1 MMCYITWGLEDGE
14 VGPDLWG
21 ESWFGVLDFLSAYKR
36 LWHLCGLAGA
46 SDSKNPE
53 LYYWM
58 VPHIK
63 SCDSVTELLIWLII
77 LMSKSF
83 IAKMSF
89 KKVFLCLLFCFS
101 FWQFFTFFLVMF
113 FFVFF
118 LKCFSLLFLSC
129 CHKNSNFQLFWW
141 PAVWNILTFL
151 FLCLLSIC

>member
-1 MMCYITWGLEDGE
+1 MAKIDCSYGHGGWT
-14 VGPDLWG
+14 
-21 ESWFGVLDFLSAYKR
+21 WFGVLDFLTAYKR

-46 SDSKNPE
+46 WDSKNPK

-63 SCDSVTELLIWLII
+63 SCDSVTELLIGLII

-89 KKVFLCLLFCFS
+89 KKVFLCLLFSFS

-113 FFVFF
+113 FLFFSWNVFHF
-118 LKCFSLLFLSC
+118 YSC
-129 CHKNSNFQLFWW
+129 HVVTKIQIFQLFWW
-141 PAVWNILTFL
+141 PAVWNILTFM
-151 FLCLLSIC
+151 FLCLRSFC